1 MEIYIYITITI
12 HAWYMCCLHVD
23 DVASFKT
30 IWKFV
35 QSVLKKKVQTGTIE
49 SGIFNHILILVKIL

>member
-1 MEIYIYITITI
+1 MEIYITITI

-35 QSVLKKKVQTGTIE
+35 QSVFKKKVQTGTIE